1 MSRNLLEGYTE
12 VLKMWPSRPEDR
24 VKFQEDDKPPVS
36 RNKRRAIGIA
46 GCSQFSERLRR
57 GPDTLESVSC
67 DNTVE
72 ATKALLTRI
81 FEEPIGKF

>member
-1 MSRNLLEGYTE
+1 MSKNLLEGYAE
-12 VLKMWPSRPEDR
+12 VLKMWPSRPEGR
-24 VKFQEDDKPPVS
+24 VKFQNGKPPVS
-36 RNKRRAIGIA
+36 RDTKRAIGVA
-46 GCSQFSERLRR
+46 DCSQFSERLRR